1 MNKAITN
8 FVCIATAA
16 IALIAS
22 LVYITSKAQGH
33 VIAIMLFLILG
44 ALLEILLLFNP
55 GWKFVEYIPFLSL
68 LAAGLLFTKSGADEL
83 YAIFS
88 KMNME
93 GLSTSWIVSAVLI
106 VVTLILAG
114 ATTVIYPYRNK

>member
-1 MNKAITN
+1 MKKAITN

-16 IALIAS
+16 IALITS

-68 LAAGLLFTKSGADEL
+68 LVAGLLFTKSGADEL

>member
-1 MNKAITN
+1 
-8 FVCIATAA
+8 
-16 IALIAS
+16 
-22 LVYITSKAQGH
+22 
-33 VIAIMLFLILG
+33 MLFLILG

-106 VVTLILAG
+106 VVTLVLAG